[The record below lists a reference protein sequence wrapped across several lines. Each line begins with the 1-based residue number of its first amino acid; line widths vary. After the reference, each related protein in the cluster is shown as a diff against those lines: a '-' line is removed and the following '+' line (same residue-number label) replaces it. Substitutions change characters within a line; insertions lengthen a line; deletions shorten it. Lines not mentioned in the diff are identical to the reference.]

1 MPRPTRFK
9 HAIYESATKLFGERG
24 VSGTGIREIARQAGV
39 SEAALYR
46 HWKGKQQLAR
56 DIFVQGMADLHAG
69 LVAEVPM
76 DGPVSSSV
84 LATVRIFFEAFDEN
98 PDVFHYVVLSE
109 HEVWRTIDSQVPNP
123 VTFWFDL
130 LRGRAVDFDLPPEL
144 SNECLGPITL
154 GMILRPSIAA
164 AYGSVAQPLAQHAP
178 TVARAICRVIGVPWT
193 PPNDSP
199 EQRR

>member
-9 HAIYESATKLFGERG
+9 HAIYESATKLFSERG

-56 DIFVQGMADLHAG
+56 EIFVQGMADLHTA
-69 LVAEVPM
+69 LVTEVPTA
-76 DGPVSSSV
+76 GPVSLSV

-98 PDVFHYVVLSE
+98 PEVFHYVLLSE
-109 HEVWRTIDSQVPNP
+109 HELWRTIDADVPNP
-123 VTFWFDL
+123 VSFWFDL
-130 LRGRAVDFDLPPEL
+130 LRGRVGEFDLPPEL
-144 SNECLGPITL
+144 SNELLGPITL

-164 AYGSVAQPLAQHAP
+164 AYGSVAQPLASHAT
-178 TVARAICRVIGVPWT
+178 TVSHAICRVIGVPWT
-193 PPNDSP
+193 APADTAG
-199 EQRR
+199 